1 MLTKDE
7 MDTKRLRVLVV
18 EDEGIIARDIAS
30 MLDQLGYEVSG
41 QAGTGAD
48 ALTLASNVPADLVL
62 MDIKIRGAK
71 DGIETAAEIR
81 ELYDIPVVFLT
92 SHADSDTL
100 RRANRTEPFGYVVK
114 PFNEADLKVAI
125 EVGFNRH
132 RLQQEAEDK
141 RVWFDSALTSISDA
155 VIATDS
161 DGYIAF
167 FNQGAEHL
175 TGWSKGEA
183 LHRRFYEVVQ
193 MREDNGQSSSIDLDL
208 VMTGQKALPFASAVI
223 RHKNGTEQAVVGSL
237 APMRREGSGLLYG
250 AVMILREASDLS
262 RAGRAVDQRDS
273 FLRRSNKHLQELS
286 YALSHDLR
294 EPVRNISCFAQ
305 MLERHDAQP
314 LDQESREYLNFIV
327 EGSRRIDNQLS
338 ALRQF
343 YQAGDSLVANS
354 PGTDAK
360 KSCLEAWARLEQN
373 ASEYGAR
380 LDVSALPFVN
390 IPSPAL
396 TEIFEHLL
404 SNAVR
409 FRSDKA
415 PFIRVKAI
423 RSEDFWQFSV
433 EDNGLGFD
441 PEDSERIFRL
451 FTKAH
456 DPKRC
461 GTGVGLAICRR
472 LVEGVGGR
480 IWAESN
486 GSNGASFSFTL
497 PAERLTEAAA

>member
-1 MLTKDE
+1 MLTKDQ

-18 EDEGIIARDIAS
+18 EDEGIIARDITS
-30 MLDQLGYEVSG
+30 MLEQLGYEVSG

-48 ALTLASNVPADLVL
+48 ALKLAGNLPADLVL
-62 MDIKIRGAK
+62 MDIKIRGGK

-81 ELYDIPVVFLT
+81 KLFGIPVVFLT
-92 SHADSDTL
+92 SHADSETL
-100 RRANRTEPFGYVVK
+100 RRANKTEPFGYVVK

-155 VIATDS
+155 VIATDK
-161 DGYIAF
+161 DGYIVF
-167 FNQGAEHL
+167 FNQGAEQM
-175 TGWSKGEA
+175 TGWNKREA
-183 LHRRFYEVVQ
+183 VGRRFYEVVQ
-193 MREDNGQSSSIDLDL
+193 MRDQKGQSNSVDLDL
-208 VMTGQKALPFASAVI
+208 VMTSHKPIPFASAVI
-223 RHKNGTEQAVVGSL
+223 QHKGGTDQAVVGSM

-250 AVMILREASDLS
+250 AVVILREASELS
-262 RAGRAVDQRDS
+262 QAGRALDGRDG

-305 MLERHDAQP
+305 LLERHDAQ
-314 LDQESREYLNFIV
+314 LRDEEGREYLNFIA
-327 EGSRRIDNQLS
+327 EGARRIDRQLS
-338 ALRQF
+338 ALQQF
-343 YQAGDSLVANS
+343 HHAGNSLAVNT
-354 PGTDAK
+354 PGTDARG
-360 KSCLEAWARLEQN
+360 SCLEAWARLEQS
-373 ASEYGAR
+373 ASDHGAK
-380 LDVSALPFVN
+380 LDVSALPTVDV
-390 IPSPAL
+390 PSAAL

-409 FRSDKA
+409 FRSEKTLL
-415 PFIRVKAI
+415 IRVRAV
-423 RSEDFWQFSV
+423 RNGDYWLFSV
-433 EDNGLGFD
+433 EDNGLGFE
-441 PEDSERIFRL
+441 PENSERIFRL

-480 IWAESN
+480 IWAESAP
-486 GSNGASFSFTL
+486 GEGARFLFTL
-497 PAERLTEAAA
+497 PVEGFQNAAA

>member
-1 MLTKDE
+1 
-7 MDTKRLRVLVV
+7 MDTKKLRVLVV
-18 EDEGIIARDIAS
+18 EDEGIIARDITS
-30 MLDQLGYEVSG
+30 MLEQLGYEVSG

-48 ALTLASNVPADLVL
+48 ALRLASNVPADLVL
-62 MDIKIRGAK
+62 MDIKIRGNK

-81 ELYDIPVVFLT
+81 KLYDIPVVFLT

-100 RRANRTEPFGYVVK
+100 RRANQTEPFGYVVK

-132 RLQQEAEDK
+132 RLQLEAESK

-167 FNQGAEHL
+167 FNGGAEQL
-175 TGWSKGEA
+175 TGWNRRDA

-193 MREDNGQSSSIDLDL
+193 MRDDHGQSNSVDLDM
-208 VMTGQKALPFASAVI
+208 VMASDKPLPFASALV
-223 RHKNGTEQAVVGSL
+223 RHKNGTEQAVVGSIG
-237 APMRREGSGLLYG
+237 PMRREGSGLIYG
-250 AVMILREASDLS
+250 AVIILREASELS
-262 RAGRAVDQRDS
+262 QAGRALDQRDS

-305 MLERHDAQP
+305 LLERHDAQL
-314 LDQESREYLNFIV
+314 LDEEAREYLNFIA
-327 EGSRRIDNQLS
+327 EGARRIDSQLT

-343 YQAGDSLVANS
+343 HQAGNCLVVS
-354 PGTDAK
+354 TPGTDAK
-360 KSCLEAWARLEQN
+360 ASCLEAWARLEQN
-373 ASEYGAR
+373 ASEQGAR
-380 LDVSALPFVN
+380 LDVSALPTVDV
-390 IPSPAL
+390 PAAAL
-396 TEIFEHLL
+396 TDIFEHLL
-404 SNAVR
+404 SNALR
-409 FRSDKA
+409 FRSDNA
-415 PFIRVKAI
+415 PLIRVTAI
-423 RSEDFWQFSV
+423 RLEDYWQFTV

-441 PEDSERIFRL
+441 HEDSERIFRL

-461 GTGVGLAICRR
+461 GPGVGLAICRR

-480 IWAESN
+480 IWAKSKPGE
-486 GSNGASFSFTL
+486 GACFSFTL
-497 PAERLTEAAA
+497 PAGKLQDAAA